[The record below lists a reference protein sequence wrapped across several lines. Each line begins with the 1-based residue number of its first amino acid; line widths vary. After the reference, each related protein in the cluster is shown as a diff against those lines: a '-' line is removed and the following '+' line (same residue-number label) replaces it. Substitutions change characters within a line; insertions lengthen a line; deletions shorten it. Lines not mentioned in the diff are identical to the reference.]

1 MAKGKAG
8 ARDAEVILQLYDL
21 RREALLRTARK
32 FMVTEFWPADYE
44 EYKALIDD
52 FGSERNAWARQVLSY
67 WDMAAALV
75 VHGALDEQLFYAS
88 QNELYFLAAKFS
100 SHIAQYKKDTS
111 NPEYM
116 QNFEMLAGKPYARAR
131 VKTLRARIEA
141 RLAAA
146 RAAKT

>member
-8 ARDAEVILQLYDL
+8 ARDAEIILRLYDL

-32 FMVTEFWPADYE
+32 FMVTEFWPAEYE
-44 EYKALIDD
+44 EYKTLIND

-75 VHGALDEQLFYAS
+75 LQGALDEQLFYAT
-88 QNELYFLAAKFS
+88 QNELYFLAAKFG
-100 SHIAQYKKDTS
+100 SHIAQYKKDTA
-111 NPEYM
+111 NPEYL
-116 QNFEMLAGKPYARAR
+116 QNFETMAGKPYARSR
-131 VKTLRARIEA
+131 VKMLRARIES

-146 RAAKT
+146 RAAKV

>member
-8 ARDAEVILQLYDL
+8 ARDAEVVLKLYDL

-44 EYKALIDD
+44 EYRNLIND

-75 VHGALDEQLFYAS
+75 LHGALDEQLFYAT
-88 QNELYFLAAKFS
+88 QNELYFLAAKFGH
-100 SHIAQYKKDTS
+100 HIAQYKKDTS
-111 NPEYM
+111 HPEYM
-116 QNFEMLAGKPYARAR
+116 QNFEAMANKPYARGR
-131 VKTLRARIEA
+131 VKMLRARIES

-146 RAAKT
+146 RAPKE